1 MAAID
6 SLLLDLD
13 EMTITQL
20 CIPHDEARVQY
31 HLESN
36 TVRDFPQF
44 RAIIADYYSYHY
56 EHVFN
61 GGRLPPSE
69 AYGQAKDLLERAYRR
84 QRGNIVSAFNNAKDG
99 ANGGMHKILNVI
111 ADSLKAE
118 MIERYVSDVFDRHVT
133 PNSWEQKVD
142 IIRQLII
149 HCGPYLSPSIRADQP
164 ERYTQNYAEL
174 IQSFVEGLRQRSTVS
189 RWP

>member
-36 TVRDFPQF
+36 TVSDFPQF

-56 EHVFN
+56 
-61 GGRLPPSE
+61 
-69 AYGQAKDLLERAYRR
+69 
-84 QRGNIVSAFNNAKDG
+84 
-99 ANGGMHKILNVI
+99 
-111 ADSLKAE
+111 
-118 MIERYVSDVFDRHVT
+118 
-133 PNSWEQKVD
+133 
-142 IIRQLII
+142 
-149 HCGPYLSPSIRADQP
+149 
-164 ERYTQNYAEL
+164 
-174 IQSFVEGLRQRSTVS
+174 
-189 RWP
+189 